1 MKRILAFLL
10 AAVMTASVFSGCANT
25 GNAVSN
31 GVSESTTSTSE
42 TKPQISSAAL
52 SKQTNL
58 KSKNTETDSKK
69 EFEQDFIQVLI
80 GNSGNSQE
88 KQRKRVV

>member
-10 AAVMTASVFSGCANT
+10 AAVMTASVFAGCANT

-42 TKPQISSAAL
+42 TKPQIPSAAL

-58 KSKNTETDSKK
+58 KK
-69 EFEQDFIQVLI
+69 
-80 GNSGNSQE
+80 
-88 KQRKRVV
+88 

>member
-10 AAVMTASVFSGCANT
+10 AAVMTASVFAGCANT

-58 KSKNTETDSKK
+58 KSKNTETYSKK
-69 EFEQDFIQVLI
+69 EFKQDF
-80 GNSGNSQE
+80 NFSSNP
-88 KQRKRVV
+88 